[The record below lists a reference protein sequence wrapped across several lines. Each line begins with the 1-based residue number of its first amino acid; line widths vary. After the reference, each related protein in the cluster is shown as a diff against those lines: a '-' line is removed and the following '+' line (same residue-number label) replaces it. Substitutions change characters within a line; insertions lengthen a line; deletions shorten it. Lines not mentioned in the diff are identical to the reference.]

1 MIRSICSAT
10 TSTSQSS
17 TGTHILCYG
26 KADSWVG
33 ATWPGTMEGR
43 SLAAAIMLLNTFRCT
58 PNPLKSAGLCQ
69 VSCPALLS
77 FLSCALLPGFKP
89 VSALADY
96 HQLSPS
102 RFVYPDERSLKGS
115 TAAFAALHSACLM
128 KGRSGSRWS
137 HPLFPAACSCGVCLS
152 WWACIPQH
160 GITAPLLLVGLGIV
174 HTLKCLHPTFSIA
187 SASLVALLAPFVA
200 TLLLYAGGA
209 SCHPL
214 HMVNSVPPHLAL

>member
-1 MIRSICSAT
+1 MGWRYVARNHGREVACCSHYAAQHIQVYT
-10 TSTSQSS
+10 KSFKKRRPLSSQLSC
-17 TGTHILCYG
+17 I
-26 KADSWVG
+26 
-33 ATWPGTMEGR
+33 
-43 SLAAAIMLLNTFRCT
+43 AII
-58 PNPLKSAGLCQ
+58 
-69 VSCPALLS
+69 